1 VQFTIRDYR
10 SDDFNTLWAI
20 DQSCF
25 DPEIAYSRYELQV
38 YLRRPGAFTLVADLD
53 GRARESLKSDPSA
66 KDIPAN
72 QSSILAFVVAE
83 SSRRGMGH
91 IITIDVRPTARRH
104 HIGSALLAAAENRL
118 RATKCQAVRLETAVD
133 NASAISFYKR
143 HEYDVIKVIPHYYS
157 NGVDALL
164 FEKNLLSVEP
174 SS

>member
-25 DPEIAYSRYELQV
+25 DPGISYSPYELRV
-38 YLRRPGAFTLVADLD
+38 YLRRPGAFTLVAESGEPLPDSPKNDLPM
-53 GRARESLKSDPSA
+53 EVSPS
-66 KDIPAN
+66 N
-72 QSSILAFVVAE
+72 QSILAFVVAE

-104 HIGSALLAAAENRL
+104 HIGSALLVAAENRL

-143 HEYDVIKVIPHYYS
+143 HRYDVIKVIPHYYS
-157 NGVDALL
+157 NGVDALRL
-164 FEKNLLSVEP
+164 EKNLLSVEP